1 MPIDTS
7 NTRFAKTEPPCLGH
21 PARAAQPALG
31 RVLERTF
38 SNPDPNPQHPALPS
52 PHPRAP
58 CPTFTTRLSPPS
70 SGAPPDRWSALTFP
84 AIGRAARLLPAPA
97 RSGDPRAPRP
107 TFFPSQTS
115 ALCPTFPAPRPPS
128 GALPDL
134 PNPRGRPATAP
145 SPPTFIW
152 PPRAPCPT
160 RGKKMLQR
168 LLNRAYVCIE
178 HAYNINQ
185 TKCEMLYATVAPRFV
200 RGSGI
205 NKLWFFDCH
214 CLNG

>member
-70 SGAPPDRWSALTFP
+70 SGAPPDLWSALTFP
-84 AIGRAARLLPAPA
+84 AIGRAARPSSCSRSVGRPSGAPPDLLLKGHCPA
-97 RSGDPRAPRP
+97 SGTLPELPPWPREPCP
-107 TFFPSQTS
+107 SFP
-115 ALCPTFPAPRPPS
+115 LPS
-128 GALPDL
+128 GALPDK
-134 PNPRGRPATAP
+134 GQEDVATP
-145 SPPTFIW
+145 VE
-152 PPRAPCPT
+152 PCICMHRT
-160 RGKKMLQR
+160 CLQYKSNKMW
-168 LLNRAYVCIE
+168 NAVC
-178 HAYNINQ
+178 NCCTQ
-185 TKCEMLYATVAPRFV
+185 VCSR
-200 RGSGI
+200 
-205 NKLWFFDCH
+205 
-214 CLNG
+214 

>member
-1 MPIDTS
+1 MCFQATYASRARLEPPKRLEEISSKHYIRTNQTNMNAIVTQHLIYCKHARCIYIHDAARSTWAAFMPIDTS

-70 SGAPPDRWSALTFP
+70 SGAPPDLWSALTFP
-84 AIGRAARLLPAPA
+84 AIGRAARPSPA

-107 TFFPSQTS
+107 TFSSQSYGTARPREPCPSS
-115 ALCPTFPAPRPPS
+115 PPGLGSPARASPCPS
-128 GALPDL
+128 GALPD
-134 PNPRGRPATAP
+134 PPA
-145 SPPTFIW
+145 
-152 PPRAPCPT
+152 
-160 RGKKMLQR
+160 
-168 LLNRAYVCIE
+168 
-178 HAYNINQ
+178 
-185 TKCEMLYATVAPRFV
+185 
-200 RGSGI
+200 
-205 NKLWFFDCH
+205 
-214 CLNG
+214 